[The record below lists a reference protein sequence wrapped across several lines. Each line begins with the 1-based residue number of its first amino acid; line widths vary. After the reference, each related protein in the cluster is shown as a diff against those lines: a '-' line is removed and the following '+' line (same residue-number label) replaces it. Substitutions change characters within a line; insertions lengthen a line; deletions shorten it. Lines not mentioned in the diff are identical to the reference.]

1 MPVYS
6 GDMAGARR
14 RLSRCLVD
22 RLPGC
27 WRALGCH
34 LRVCVGTVWLAYS
47 LVLPT
52 HSGFRPRE
60 LLPFTIAVARGR
72 NVGVSFSH

>member
-1 MPVYS
+1 M
-6 GDMAGARR
+6 
-14 RLSRCLVD
+14 
-22 RLPGC
+22 
-27 WRALGCH
+27 
-34 LRVCVGTVWLAYS
+34 GTVWLAYS